1 MPDLQP
7 FEIKLAQQ
15 WPPSEWRDVTV
26 LVAVSG
32 GADSVA
38 LLRGMAA
45 IRQQG
50 EGRIVTAHFNHALR
64 GDQSDADEA
73 FVTRL
78 CRQLDLPCEIG
89 RGTQRM
95 NDKNSPPAGS
105 DNVGPSLE
113 SPGFESVHETSEADA
128 RDWRYRFLR
137 QTAANVGA
145 RFVVTAHTADD
156 QAETILHRVLRGT
169 GITGLAGIRR
179 YRQLIPGVAI
189 VRPMLGFRRAEVIEY
204 LKAIEQDFRE
214 DSTNADLRFTRN
226 RIRHELLPQIAGHY
240 NPNVVEA
247 LTRLA
252 TMAGDVQEL
261 VDELVAQVAE
271 RCIIEDAVDAVTI
284 DCRSLHSENG
294 FLVRQLLISIWS
306 DHAWPQQAMGY
317 DKWDQ
322 LAQLATAEESTNSD
336 AKIVLPGNILAER
349 KGGVLLLLASQSG
362 AGASMS

>member
-1 MPDLQP
+1 MPDEQP
-7 FEIKLAQQ
+7 FESKLAQQ

-45 IRQQG
+45 VRQQG
-50 EGRIVTAHFNHALR
+50 EGRIVIAHFNHALR

-78 CRQLDLPCEIG
+78 CGQLDFPYEIG
-89 RGTQRM
+89 RAKRCMDDKDSPSSEPSKIGT
-95 NDKNSPPAGS
+95 
-105 DNVGPSLE
+105 PS
-113 SPGFESVHETSEADA
+113 ETSEADA

-137 QTAANVGA
+137 QTAADVGA

-226 RIRHELLPQIAGHY
+226 RIRHELLPQIADHY

-247 LTRLA
+247 LTRLG

-284 DCRSLHSENG
+284 DCRPLHGENG

-306 DHAWPQQAMGY
+306 DHAWPQQAMSY

-322 LAQLATAEESTNSD
+322 LAQLATAGESTNSD

-349 KGGVLLLLASQSG
+349 KGGVLLLLASNGSCQGGPSD
-362 AGASMS
+362 

>member
-7 FEIKLAQQ
+7 FEDKLERQ

-26 LVAVSG
+26 LAAVSG

-38 LLRGMAA
+38 LLRGMVAVC
-45 IRQQG
+45 QQG
-50 EGRIVTAHFNHALR
+50 EGRIVIAHFNHGLR
-64 GDQSDADEA
+64 GEESDADEA

-78 CRQLDLPCEIG
+78 CGQLDLPYEIG
-89 RGTQRM
+89 RVEQRM
-95 NDKNSPPAGS
+95 NDEDSPSSRP
-105 DNVGPSLE
+105 DNVSPSLDHSGPE
-113 SPGFESVHETSEADA
+113 TSSETSEADA
-128 RDWRYRFLR
+128 REWRYHFLR

-156 QAETILHRVLRGT
+156 QAETVLHRVLRGT
-169 GITGLAGIRR
+169 GIAGLAGIRR
-179 YRQLIPGVAI
+179 CRQLIPGVAI
-189 VRPMLGFRRAEVIEY
+189 VRPMLHFRRTEVIEY
-204 LKAIEQDFRE
+204 LKAIEQDYRE

-247 LTRLA
+247 LTRLGS
-252 TMAGDVQEL
+252 MADDVQEL
-261 VDELVAQVAE
+261 VDELVRQMAE
-271 RCIIEDAVDAVTI
+271 RCVKEDLVDAVTI
-284 DCRSLHSENG
+284 ECRSLQCENG

-322 LAQLATAEESTNSD
+322 LAELATAEESTGPGT
-336 AKIVLPGNILAER
+336 KIVLPGNILAER
-349 KGGVLLLLASQSG
+349 QGGVLLLLAAQSRDR
-362 AGASMS
+362 ASMS